1 MRLTWPLTGRSKE
14 LRLIEAAISDPDL
27 SGIVVCGAAGVGKSR
42 IAREALKAITPNEY
56 EVRWIVGTSS
66 ARSIPLGALSS
77 WTVPAVEDNL
87 ELVRG
92 AIASLTSSSP
102 GRTVVLGVDDVALL
116 DDLSTFVVHEII
128 QRGAAK
134 VVLTVREGEP
144 VPTATRELWNCEQFD
159 RLDLQPL
166 SEAEIAALISATLG
180 GPLDPQAA
188 ERLWTLTRG
197 NPLYL
202 RNIVEQEVADER
214 LKLQD
219 GYWRWLGDP
228 VLPPSLVEL
237 IEGRIGGLPSSVS
250 DVIDALAVGEPIEL
264 GSLTRITGPAAVEQA
279 DMRGLIALD
288 QVGDRVEARLAHPL
302 YGEVRRSRA
311 AQTRLRRLRGL
322 VAAEL
327 ATFADHDDI
336 RMVVRRATLILES
349 DLEPDPPL
357 LVRAARGA
365 VWLWEFPLADRLA
378 AAAMLAGGAADA
390 KLIRAYA
397 LSCTGRGREADA
409 LLADIQAGDLADA
422 VYGRVAFLRATNR
435 LFTLA
440 DPVGAKTLIDDASRA
455 AGPQARSC
463 IDAFLTVYWAAMGKP
478 HAAIESSG
486 KFVWKEL
493 PDLVAQRVTAWAL
506 ALAFGEVGRPGEAA
520 AAATAGYPVPIRS
533 FVIITDAHIGALLLC
548 GQIADADAPAETIR
562 QRQIEFRAFQSFQ
575 VGSVAVGRVALGSGR
590 LDAAISLLTEAIES
604 VQISSDSNGWGYRCQ
619 IPLTTALAMRGSTD
633 EAAAWLARLEKQ
645 RHPSWRYLDY
655 EYAIAKAWVAAGQGA
670 ISEAIVISLAAAET
684 ARGNGQFAPE
694 LMCLQ
699 TATQFGECSCGPR
712 LRELEAIVEGPRA
725 SIAARFAEAL
735 HDGAGAELSAVSAE
749 FEGMGD
755 LIAAVDAAA
764 YAAIAYRHQD
774 LRGSALGCSARAEA
788 LAEQCGGART
798 PALRKAVE
806 RLPLTDRER
815 EIVMLIGEGLS
826 NRDIATR
833 LTLSVRTVESHIY
846 KSMAKTG
853 TPNRDELAAL
863 LPRCVNP
870 ADRPPRPNP
879 ATHSRG

>member
-1 MRLTWPLTGRSKE
+1 VRLTWPLTGRSKE
-14 LRLIEAAISDPDL
+14 LRLIEAAIFDSDS

-42 IAREALKAITPNEY
+42 IAREALKAIPPNEY

-66 ARSIPLGALSS
+66 AKSIPLAALSS
-77 WTVPAVEDNL
+77 WAVPAAQDNL

-92 AIASLTSSSP
+92 VIASLTSSSP
-102 GRTVVLGVDDVALL
+102 GRTMVLGVDDVALL
-116 DDLSTFVVHEII
+116 DDLSTFVVHQII
-128 QRGAAK
+128 QRRAAK
-134 VVLTVREGEP
+134 VILTIREGEP
-144 VPTATRELWNCEQFD
+144 VPTATRELWKGEQFD
-159 RLDLQPL
+159 RLDLESL
-166 SEAEIAALISATLG
+166 SKAALTALISETLG
-180 GPLDPQAA
+180 GPLDSLAA
-188 ERLWTLTRG
+188 DRLWTLTRG

-202 RNIVEQEVADER
+202 RNIVEREVADER
-214 LKLQD
+214 LTLQD
-219 GYWRWLGDP
+219 GCWRWLGDP

-264 GSLTRITGPAAVEQA
+264 GSLTRITDPAAVEQA
-279 DMRGLIALD
+279 DTRGLIALD

-311 AQTRLRRLRGL
+311 APTRLRRLRGL

-327 ATFADHDDI
+327 ATFGDRDDI
-336 RMVVRRATLILES
+336 QVVVRRAALSLDS
-349 DLEPDPPL
+349 DLEPDPDL

-365 VWLWEFPLADRLA
+365 VWLWEFPLADRLTA
-378 AAAMLAGGAADA
+378 AAIHAGGAADA

-397 LSCTGRGREADA
+397 LSCAGRGKEADD
-409 LLADIQAGDLADA
+409 LLAGIRADELADA
-422 VYGRVAFLRATNR
+422 VYGRMAFLRATNR

-440 DPVGAKTLIDDASRA
+440 DPVGAKELIDDASRA

-486 KFVWKEL
+486 KFSWQEL

-506 ALAFGEVGRPGEAA
+506 ALGFGEAGRADEAA
-520 AAATAGYPVPIRS
+520 VAAKAGYPVPIRS
-533 FVIITDAHIGALLLC
+533 FVIITDAHISALLLA
-548 GQIADADAPAETIR
+548 GRIADAEAPAETIR
-562 QRQIEFRAFQSFQ
+562 QRQIEFQAFQSFQ
-575 VGSVAVGRVALGSGR
+575 VGSLTVGRVALGSGR
-590 LDAAISLLTEAIES
+590 LDAAISLLTQSIETVNDS
-604 VQISSDSNGWGYRCQ
+604 TDSNGWRYRCQ
-619 IPLTTALAMRGSTD
+619 IPLTIALAMRGSTD
-633 EAAAWLARLEKQ
+633 EAAAWLVRLEKQ

-670 ISEAIVISLAAAET
+670 ISEAIMTSLDAAET

-694 LMCLQ
+694 VMCLQ
-699 TATQFGECSCGPR
+699 TATQFGERSCGPR

-725 SIAARFAEAL
+725 GVAARFAEAL
-735 HDGAGAELSAVSAE
+735 HDDDGAELAAVSAE
-749 FEGMGD
+749 FDDMGD

-764 YAAIAYRHQD
+764 HAAIAYRHHD
-774 LRGSALGCSARAEA
+774 LRGSALGCSAKAEA

-798 PALRKAVE
+798 ATLRKAVE

-815 EIVMLIGEGLS
+815 EIVMLIGQGLS

-846 KSMAKTG
+846 KAMAKTG
-853 TPNRDELAAL
+853 TSNRDELAGL
-863 LPRCVNP
+863 LPSHRE
-870 ADRPPRPNP
+870 
-879 ATHSRG
+879 

>member
-14 LRLIEAAISDPDL
+14 LRLIEAAIFDSDS

-42 IAREALKAITPNEY
+42 IAREALSAIPSSEY

-66 ARSIPLGALSS
+66 ARSLPLAALSS
-77 WTVPAVEDNL
+77 WAVPAVEDNL

-92 AIASLTSSSP
+92 VIASLTSSSP

-116 DDLSTFVVHEII
+116 DDLSTFVVHQII
-128 QRGAAK
+128 QRRAAK
-134 VVLTVREGEP
+134 VILTVRAGEP
-144 VPTATRELWNCEQFD
+144 VPTATRELWKGEQFD
-159 RLDLQPL
+159 RLDLGSL
-166 SEAEIAALISATLG
+166 SKAALTTLISATLG
-180 GPLDPQAA
+180 APLHSQAA

-219 GYWRWLGDP
+219 GHWCWLGDP

-264 GSLTRITGPAAVEQA
+264 GSLTRIADPAAVEQA
-279 DMRGLIALD
+279 DTRGLIAFD
-288 QVGDRVEARLAHPL
+288 QVSDRVEARLAHPL

-311 AQTRLRRLRGL
+311 APTRLRRLRGL

-327 ATFADHDDI
+327 ATFGDHHDV
-336 RMVVRRATLILES
+336 RMDVRRATLIIDS
-349 DLEPDPPL
+349 DLHPDPEL

-365 VWLWEFPLADRLA
+365 VWLWEFPLADRLTA
-378 AAAMLAGGAADA
+378 AAILAGGGADA

-397 LSCTGRGREADA
+397 LSCWGRGREADV
-409 LLADIQAGDLADA
+409 LLADIQTGELADA
-422 VYGRVAFLRATNR
+422 VYGRVAFLRAINR

-440 DPVGAKTLIDDASRA
+440 DPVGAKELIDGASHA

-463 IDAFLTVYWAAMGKP
+463 IDAFLAVYWAAMGKP

-486 KFVWKEL
+486 KFIWKEL

-506 ALAFGEVGRPGEAA
+506 ALAFGEAGRTGEAVA
-520 AAATAGYPVPIRS
+520 AAQAGYPVPIRS
-533 FVIITDAHIGALLLC
+533 FVIITDAHISALLLA
-548 GQIADADAPAETIR
+548 GQIPEADAPAETIR

-575 VGSVAVGRVALGSGR
+575 VGSLALGRVALGSGQ
-590 LDAAISLLTEAIES
+590 LHAAISLLTQAIET
-604 VQISSDSNGWGYRCQ
+604 VATSSDSTGWGYRCQ

-633 EAAAWLARLEKQ
+633 EAAAWLVRLEEQ
-645 RHPSWRYLDY
+645 RHPSWPYLEY
-655 EYAIAKAWVAAGQGA
+655 EYAIAKAWVAAAQGA
-670 ISEAIVISLAAAET
+670 ISEAIVISLDAAET

-694 LMCLQ
+694 VMCLQ
-699 TATQFGECSCGPR
+699 TAAQFGERSGGPR
-712 LRELEAIVEGPRA
+712 LRELAAIVEGPRA
-725 SIAARFAEAL
+725 GVAARFAEAL
-735 HDGAGAELSAVSAE
+735 HDDDGAELASVSAE
-749 FEGMGD
+749 FEDMGD

-764 YAAIAYRHQD
+764 HAAIAYRHRD

-798 PALRKAVE
+798 PTLRKAVE

-815 EIVMLIGEGLS
+815 EIVMLIGQGLS
-826 NRDIATR
+826 NRDIARR

-846 KSMAKTG
+846 KAMAKTG
-853 TPNRDELAAL
+853 TSKRDELAGL
-863 LPRCVNP
+863 LPSR
-870 ADRPPRPNP
+870 RER
-879 ATHSRG
+879 HSDNGSRQLS

>member
-14 LRLIEAAISDPDL
+14 LRLIEAAIFDSD
-27 SGIVVCGAAGVGKSR
+27 SAGIVLCGAAGVGKSR
-42 IAREALKAITPNEY
+42 IAREALSAIPPDEY
-56 EVRWIVGTSS
+56 EVRWIVGSSS
-66 ARSIPLGALSS
+66 ARSIPLAALSS
-77 WTVPAVEDNL
+77 WAVPAVEDNL

-92 AIASLTSSSP
+92 VIASLTSSSP

-116 DDLSTFVVHEII
+116 DDLSTFVVHQII
-128 QRGAAK
+128 QRRAAK
-134 VVLTVREGEP
+134 VILTIREGEP
-144 VPTATRELWNCEQFD
+144 VPTATRELWQGEQFD
-159 RLDLQPL
+159 RLDLESL
-166 SEAEIAALISATLG
+166 SKAALTALISATLG
-180 GPLDPQAA
+180 GSLDSQAA

-202 RNIVEQEVADER
+202 RNIVEREVADER
-214 LKLQD
+214 LKLQE
-219 GYWRWLGDP
+219 GCWRWLGDP

-264 GSLTRITGPAAVEQA
+264 GSLTRITDPAAVEQA
-279 DMRGLIALD
+279 DIRGLIALD

-311 AQTRLRRLRGL
+311 APTRLRRLRGL

-327 ATFADHDDI
+327 ATFGDRDDM
-336 RMVVRRATLILES
+336 RMVVRRATLMIDS
-349 DLEPDPPL
+349 DLHPDPDL
-357 LVRAARGA
+357 LVRAAAGA
-365 VWLWEFPLADRLA
+365 VWLWEFPLADRLTA
-378 AAAMLAGGAADA
+378 AAIHAGGAADA

-397 LSCTGRGREADA
+397 LSCAGRGQEADD
-409 LLADIQAGDLADA
+409 LLAGIQADELADA
-422 VYGRVAFLRATNR
+422 VYGRMAFLRATNR

-440 DPVGAKTLIDDASRA
+440 DPVGAKELIDDASRA

-463 IDAFLTVYWAAMGKP
+463 IDAFLAVYWAAMGKP
-478 HAAIESSG
+478 QAAIESSG
-486 KFVWKEL
+486 KFSWQEL

-506 ALAFGEVGRPGEAA
+506 ALALGEAGRAGAA
-520 AAATAGYPVPIRS
+520 AAAAKAGYPVPIRS
-533 FVIITDAHIGALLLC
+533 FVIITDAHIGALLLA
-548 GQIADADAPAETIR
+548 GQIADAGAPAETIR

-575 VGSVAVGRVALGSGR
+575 VGSLAVGRAALGCGR
-590 LDAAISLLTEAIES
+590 LDVAISLLTQS
-604 VQISSDSNGWGYRCQ
+604 VETVDDSTDSNGWGYRCQ

-633 EAAAWLARLEKQ
+633 EAAALLGQLEKQ

-655 EYAIAKAWVAAGQGA
+655 EYEIAKAWVAAGQGA
-670 ISEAIVISLAAAET
+670 ISEAIMTSLDAAET

-694 LMCLQ
+694 VICLQ
-699 TATQFGECSCGPR
+699 TATQFGERSCGPR
-712 LRELEAIVEGPRA
+712 LRELAAIVEGPRA
-725 SIAARFAEAL
+725 GVAARFAEAL
-735 HDGAGAELSAVSAE
+735 LDNDGAELAAVSAE
-749 FEGMGD
+749 FEDMGD

-764 YAAIAYRHQD
+764 HAAIAYRHHD

-798 PALRKAVE
+798 ATLRKAAE

-815 EIVMLIGEGLS
+815 EIVMLIGQGLS

-846 KSMAKTG
+846 KAMAKTG
-853 TPNRDELAAL
+853 TSNRDELAGL
-863 LPRCVNP
+863 LPS
-870 ADRPPRPNP
+870 
-879 ATHSRG
+879 HRG